1 MENNQSVN
9 TERNTSEI
17 PSTEKVKADAIE
29 VIDKAK
35 SLGRE
40 QLESGR
46 DTAAG
51 QAEKVAN
58 VIQQAASQLK
68 ENNLRSLADYTSEI
82 GTTIKSFSDR
92 LQNRSVDEL
101 VTDIRDMARRNPTA
115 FVLGS
120 VVIGIGISRFFKAS
134 AERRHEG
141 SNDVDSG
148 NRVSENERAYVEEW
162 RR

>member
-29 VIDKAK
+29 VVDKAK
-35 SLGRE
+35 SIGRE
-40 QLESGR
+40 QLESGK
-46 DTAAG
+46 DTASG

-82 GTTIKSFSDR
+82 GTTIKSFSDG
-92 LQNRSVDEL
+92 LQNRSVDDL

>member
-29 VIDKAK
+29 VVDKAK

-148 NRVSENERAYVEEW
+148 NRMSENERAYVEEW

>member
-17 PSTEKVKADAIE
+17 PSTEKVKADAIA

-40 QLESGR
+40 QLEAGKS
-46 DTAAG
+46 TAAN

-82 GTTIKSFSDR
+82 GTTIKSFSDG
-92 LQNRSVDEL
+92 LQNRSVDDL

>member
-40 QLESGR
+40 QLEAGKS
-46 DTAAG
+46 TAAN

-92 LQNRSVDEL
+92 LQNRSVEEL

-148 NRVSENERAYVEEW
+148 NRVPENERAYVEEW

>member
-29 VIDKAK
+29 VVDKAK
-35 SLGRE
+35 SIGRE
-40 QLESGR
+40 QLESGK

-58 VIQQAASQLK
+58 VIEQAASQLK

-82 GTTIKSFSDR
+82 GATIKSFSDR

-134 AERRHEG
+134 AERRHQG
-141 SNDVDSG
+141 SNDIDSG